1 MKTFYVISTLT
12 SALFTKIDKSY
23 LLMTDSLYTRL
34 PIEIGY
40 SSFREFCI
48 YSDIN
53 RLGTFVHIRTP
64 EMYRDIQMDN
74 GRNEVL
80 IFVTKKQ
87 LEDSHDWFC
96 YIAIFND
103 LLLQQTDCE
112 DYKILKTKSRRT
124 TLLFDTE
131 TYVLYHEQRNVR
143 DVNDFVNK
151 NGYCRLEYI

>member
-1 MKTFYVISTLT
+1 
-12 SALFTKIDKSY
+12 
-23 LLMTDSLYTRL
+23 
-34 PIEIGY
+34 
-40 SSFREFCI
+40 
-48 YSDIN
+48 
-53 RLGTFVHIRTP
+53 
-64 EMYRDIQMDN
+64 MDN

-112 DYKILKTKSRRT
+112 DYKILKTKNRRT
-124 TLLFDTE
+124 ALLFDTE